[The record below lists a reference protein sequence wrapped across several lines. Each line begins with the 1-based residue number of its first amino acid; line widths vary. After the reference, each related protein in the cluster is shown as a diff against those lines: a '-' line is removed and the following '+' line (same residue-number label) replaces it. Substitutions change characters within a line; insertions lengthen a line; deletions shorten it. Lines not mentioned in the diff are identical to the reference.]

1 MTGPVLVTEPT
12 MIINKTRQRTTR
24 GQTRGL
30 SGQWQEPVAS
40 LEIKVV
46 GHLHAFRDYD
56 KVGGGGVVSALCRIV
71 SSSSDTCSH
80 VESCCS
86 GCLTIALGSLLEL
99 VVGCDGSS

>member
-1 MTGPVLVTEPT
+1 MTGPVLVTDAT
-12 MIINKTRQRTTR
+12 IIMSRTRQSTTR

-30 SGQWQEPVAS
+30 SGQWQDPVAS

-56 KVGGGGVVSALCRIV
+56 KVGGGGVVAALCRVV

-80 VESCCS
+80 VESS
-86 GCLTIALGSLLEL
+86 GS
-99 VVGCDGSS
+99 

>member
-1 MTGPVLVTEPT
+1 MTGPVLVTDPT
-12 MIINKTRQRTTR
+12 MIISRTRQSTTR

-30 SGQWQEPVAS
+30 SGQWQDPVAS
-40 LEIKVV
+40 LEVEVV

-80 VESCCS
+80 VESCGS

-99 VVGCDGSS
+99 VVG